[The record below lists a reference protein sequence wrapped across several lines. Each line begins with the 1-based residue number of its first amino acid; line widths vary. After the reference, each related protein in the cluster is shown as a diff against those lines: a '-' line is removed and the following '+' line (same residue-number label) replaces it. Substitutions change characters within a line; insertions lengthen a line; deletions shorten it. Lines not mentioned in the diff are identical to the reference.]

1 MRVRNQ
7 KTTTNNNIRAID
19 KYTCSILTD
28 ERVKVVN
35 KPTFL
40 EVSDGE
46 VLSPIATNILIELS
60 PTSPVLPKTPT
71 MEHLPSNDTTYFQHQ
86 IDLLFKNFI
95 NKKLAHERAHK
106 DDEAKVSYEKIKMF
120 EKENQCL
127 KNEIKNQQAVIDM
140 LITNYKCADKWK
152 TEKTKSKNS
161 INIA

>member
-19 KYTCSILTD
+19 KYTCSILSD
-28 ERVKVVN
+28 KRVKIVN

-46 VLSPIATNILIELS
+46 VLSSIATNILIELS

-71 MEHLPSNDTTYFQHQ
+71 TEHLPSNDTTYFQHQ

-106 DDEAKVSYEKIKMF
+106 DDEAKVLHEKLK
-120 EKENQCL
+120 CL
-127 KNEIKNQQAVIDM
+127 KR
-140 LITNYKCADKWK
+140 K
-152 TEKTKSKNS
+152 TSALKTKLKISKR
-161 INIA
+161 